1 MSGLGGYCHSEFWN
15 TSLTWD
21 ADVPDFTPCFER
33 TVLVW
38 VPCGFLW
45 LFSPV
50 ETLMV
55 LRSNDRFI
63 PWTVLNICKY
73 LFASVLLILQLGG
86 LIYAVTQHSSDP
98 DSIRSVDIYTPV
110 ILFVSIALA
119 LVFMLFEK
127 RRGIRTSGVIWVFW
141 TLLAFCGIAEFRTRI
156 MNATGDERVDQD
168 TTPFVLYMIYF
179 PVLFAEWLLNCF
191 ADAPAQYVEDEIKG
205 DKPSPKASSSFISNI
220 TFAWFEPMAFRGW
233 RRSLQR
239 DDLWD
244 LNPAD
249 RCSKIVPVFN
259 SHWYKL
265 LEKSRSR
272 APPRVQKVEFTKTTD
287 DVAFSGQKRAY
298 KRASILPA
306 LIKTFGGSFLL
317 GVLLKFI
324 NDTLQFINPQIL
336 SKIISFVSDPSQP
349 SWHGYFYAVL
359 MVCVNMLMSAVLNQ
373 YFLVMMTLG
382 MRVRTTLIA
391 AVYRKAL
398 VISNLAR
405 RESTVGEIVNLMA
418 VDAQRFMDLASYICL
433 LWSAPYQIIL
443 AVYFLYQELGPSVFA
458 GLAVMILL
466 MPVNGFIANAT
477 KKLQL
482 QQMKYKDQRV
492 KLMNEI
498 LSGIKVLK
506 LYAWEPS
513 FEEQVLGIRQQE
525 IRVLR
530 KTAYLNAGTSFIWT
544 CAPFVVTLITFAV
557 YVLTGDDVDPHYL
570 TPDKAFVSLSLF
582 NLLRMP
588 LSFLPMLIVF
598 TVQVCLASFATYVL
612 VDSDNVLDSRRAF
625 VALALFNA
633 LRFPLS
639 MLPMITIS
647 AVQANVSLTRMNKY
661 LNSDDLDDQA
671 VSHDTTESDPVVVEN
686 GTFTWDPESTPYL
699 QDINMRVK
707 EGSLVAVVG
716 TVGSGK
722 SSLLSALLGEM
733 EKVGGRVNT
742 KGNVAYVAQEAWIQ
756 NATLKDNILFGRTLD
771 EDLYNRCVDAC
782 ALRSDFD
789 MLPGGDKT
797 EIGEKGINL
806 SGGQK
811 QRVALARAVYSNSD
825 IYFLDDPL
833 SAVDSHVGK
842 HIFENVIGP
851 EGMLSKKTRILVTH
865 GITYLPYT
873 DTITVLKEGRVSE
886 TGPYKQLMDNK
897 GAFSEFL
904 LQYLTEAGEDEDVEE
919 LDEIKHQLEETMGR
933 QELQRQMSRVKR
945 ESECPSED
953 GSIPEL
959 KSDEVT
965 ELLGSRHSIT
975 SVHTIQVK
983 SSRLVQLAVYGYYMK
998 SVGVFLTMLTFMLY
1012 VAAQACS
1019 VGSNIW
1025 LSNWT
1030 EDVEH
1035 FNDTHTR
1042 NVYLGVYGALG
1053 FGQAVFSVMAA
1064 FSLYTCLLIGAQ
1076 IMHSDLMHNVI
1087 RLPMSFFD
1095 TTPLG
1100 RTINRFSKDV
1110 DVLDNTMPMV
1120 IRGFIMTFV
1129 VVTLFVLFPSIVM
1142 AYGMMRA
1149 SQLLHSHILSRLFH
1163 NPLSFFDTTPL
1174 GRIVN
1179 RFSKDV
1185 DMMDNTLPFN
1195 IRSWINCLFSVL
1207 GTFFAIIYA
1216 TPIFLAVVIPLLG
1229 VYYFMQLV
1237 YVSTSRQLKRLES
1250 VSRSPI
1256 YSHFS
1261 ETITGSMTIRAYGKV
1276 QDFMLQSEAKV
1287 DDNQACYYP
1296 SMIANRWLSF
1306 RLDMIGTC
1314 ITFFASLFA
1323 VLARDSIDVGL
1334 VGMSV
1339 SYAMQ
1344 VTQTL
1349 NWLVRMTSDVE
1360 TNIVAV
1366 ERIKEYSETPQ
1377 EAVWVDE
1384 SRPRPPPEWPQS
1396 GRVQFNNYQ
1405 TRYRPGLEL
1414 VLKGIDADIAGG
1426 EKIGIVG
1433 RTGAGKSSLTLAL
1446 FRIIEAA
1453 AGDITLDGIRISDI
1467 GLHDLRSK
1475 ITIIPQ
1481 DPVLFS
1487 GTLRQNLDPFDQYSD
1502 DQVWAALEHSHLKTF
1517 VKGLAA
1523 GLQHEISEGGGNLS
1537 VGQRQLICLG
1547 RALLRKTKILVLDE
1561 ATAAVDLETDD
1572 LIQAT
1577 IRSEFADCTVLTIA
1591 HRLNTIMD
1599 STRVMVLDA
1608 GRIKEM
1614 APPSQLL
1621 ADKSSA
1627 FYSMAKDAGLV

>member
-1 MSGLGGYCHSEFWN
+1 MSGCWG
-15 TSLTWD
+15 
-21 ADVPDFTPCFER
+21 
-33 TVLVW
+33 VLVSCVAVVRPHLSVCVYVCVCL
-38 VPCGFLW
+38 VP
-45 LFSPV
+45 
-50 ETLMV
+50 
-55 LRSNDRFI
+55 
-63 PWTVLNICKY
+63 
-73 LFASVLLILQLGG
+73 
-86 LIYAVTQHSSDP
+86 
-98 DSIRSVDIYTPV
+98 
-110 ILFVSIALA
+110 
-119 LVFMLFEK
+119 
-127 RRGIRTSGVIWVFW
+127 
-141 TLLAFCGIAEFRTRI
+141 
-156 MNATGDERVDQD
+156 
-168 TTPFVLYMIYF
+168 
-179 PVLFAEWLLNCF
+179 
-191 ADAPAQYVEDEIKG
+191 
-205 DKPSPKASSSFISNI
+205 
-220 TFAWFEPMAFRGW
+220 
-233 RRSLQR
+233 
-239 DDLWD
+239 
-244 LNPAD
+244 
-249 RCSKIVPVFN
+249 
-259 SHWYKL
+259 
-265 LEKSRSR
+265 
-272 APPRVQKVEFTKTTD
+272 PPRRAVPPVS
-287 DVAFSGQKRAY
+287 SGRPPVV
-298 KRASILPA
+298 RP
-306 LIKTFGGSFLL
+306 
-317 GVLLKFI
+317 
-324 NDTLQFINPQIL
+324 
-336 SKIISFVSDPSQP
+336 
-349 SWHGYFYAVL
+349 
-359 MVCVNMLMSAVLNQ
+359 SAV
-373 YFLVMMTLG
+373 
-382 MRVRTTLIA
+382 RR
-391 AVYRKAL
+391 AVCPPR
-398 VISNLAR
+398 
-405 RESTVGEIVNLMA
+405 
-418 VDAQRFMDLASYICL
+418 
-433 LWSAPYQIIL
+433 
-443 AVYFLYQELGPSVFA
+443 
-458 GLAVMILL
+458 
-466 MPVNGFIANAT
+466 
-477 KKLQL
+477 
-482 QQMKYKDQRV
+482 
-492 KLMNEI
+492 
-498 LSGIKVLK
+498 
-506 LYAWEPS
+506 
-513 FEEQVLGIRQQE
+513 
-525 IRVLR
+525 
-530 KTAYLNAGTSFIWT
+530 
-544 CAPFVVTLITFAV
+544 
-557 YVLTGDDVDPHYL
+557 
-570 TPDKAFVSLSLF
+570 
-582 NLLRMP
+582 
-588 LSFLPMLIVF
+588 
-598 TVQVCLASFATYVL
+598 QVCLASFATYVL

-782 ALRSDFD
+782 ALRSDFE

-983 SSRLVQLAVYGYYMK
+983 SSRSASVISGERNGSLRRRKSSQTKDEAVQQTLQPQPVAPATEQKAGAKLIEVEKSETGKVQLAVYGYYMK

-1129 VVTLFVLFPSIVM
+1129 V
-1142 AYGMMRA
+1142 
-1149 SQLLHSHILSRLFH
+1149 
-1163 NPLSFFDTTPL
+1163 
-1174 GRIVN
+1174 
-1179 RFSKDV
+1179 
-1185 DMMDNTLPFN
+1185 
-1195 IRSWINCLFSVL
+1195 VL

>member
-73 LFASVLLILQLGG
+73 GVSVSGGSVRFGSDNPVASVDTAAVVQREAPPEREVCRAVDTAAVVQCEVPPEREVCRAVDTAAVVQREAPPEREVCRAVDTAAVVQREVPPEREVCRAIDTAAVVQREVPPEREVCRAVDTEPELRIDETDFTAVFDDVWTVRWLRPAAAWMKRTANRLSPDWDTPIVSEELQREVDEVSRRFRACDPARGQWCVTGTSVVVWTDASSIARGVVLTDPDTGAIIEDASWLRAESERDVHINISELDAALNGVNLAVAWGFRRLTLRTDSVTVHRWLSDALSGKARLRTKAQSEMLIRRRVAVFRQLVIEYELEVTIELVASAVNRADEVTRVPNAWLQTADQPTTDSSKAQPVAVAAITSASASDIRTIHENIGHQGVRRTLWYARRELGVRRVSKPAVRDVVRRCQTCASIDPAPERWPGGSLGTERTWDRLAMDVTHVHGHPYLTLVDCGPSRYAIWRRLRRAGALEIVSELENVFLERGAPAEILTDNATEFRGRVMLAFAARWDVSIRFRAACEPGGNGIVERHHRTIKVMVARQSCSVAEAVHRYNVTPKDGSDPATAPINGVLRHPGRDVDVTPRRTSDEPGDALPLKKPGVYQLFASVLLILQLGG

-359 MVCVNMLMSAVLNQ
+359 MVCVNMLMS
-373 YFLVMMTLG
+373 G
-382 MRVRTTLIA
+382 C
-391 AVYRKAL
+391 
-398 VISNLAR
+398 
-405 RESTVGEIVNLMA
+405 
-418 VDAQRFMDLASYICL
+418 AQPRFMDLASYICL

-443 AVYFLYQELGPSVFA
+443 AVYFLYRSSVRGPLRVRRPGCDDPA
-458 GLAVMILL
+458 DACQRLHRQRHQ
-466 MPVNGFIANAT
+466 
-477 KKLQL
+477 KLQL

-498 LSGIKVLK
+498 LSGIKVRS
-506 LYAWEPS
+506 AEAVRVWRPS

-570 TPDKAFVSLSLF
+570 TPDKAFV
-582 NLLRMP
+582 
-588 LSFLPMLIVF
+588 
-598 TVQVCLASFATYVL
+598 CLASFATYVL

-633 LRFPLS
+633 LALPPLH
-639 MLPMITIS
+639 
-647 AVQANVSLTRMNKY
+647 AA
-661 LNSDDLDDQA
+661 
-671 VSHDTTESDPVVVEN
+671 HDHHQRRAGDPVVVEN

-851 EGMLSKKTRILVTH
+851 EGMLSKK
-865 GITYLPYT
+865 
-873 DTITVLKEGRVSE
+873 VS
-886 TGPYKQLMDNK
+886 
-897 GAFSEFL
+897 L
-904 LQYLTEAGEDEDVEE
+904 L
-919 LDEIKHQLEETMGR
+919 
-933 QELQRQMSRVKR
+933 
-945 ESECPSED
+945 
-953 GSIPEL
+953 
-959 KSDEVT
+959 
-965 ELLGSRHSIT
+965 
-975 SVHTIQVK
+975 
-983 SSRLVQLAVYGYYMK
+983 
-998 SVGVFLTMLTFMLY
+998 
-1012 VAAQACS
+1012 
-1019 VGSNIW
+1019 W
-1025 LSNWT
+1025 
-1030 EDVEH
+1030 
-1035 FNDTHTR
+1035 
-1042 NVYLGVYGALG
+1042 
-1053 FGQAVFSVMAA
+1053 
-1064 FSLYTCLLIGAQ
+1064 
-1076 IMHSDLMHNVI
+1076 
-1087 RLPMSFFD
+1087 
-1095 TTPLG
+1095 
-1100 RTINRFSKDV
+1100 
-1110 DVLDNTMPMV
+1110 
-1120 IRGFIMTFV
+1120 
-1129 VVTLFVLFPSIVM
+1129 
-1142 AYGMMRA
+1142 
-1149 SQLLHSHILSRLFH
+1149 
-1163 NPLSFFDTTPL
+1163 
-1174 GRIVN
+1174 
-1179 RFSKDV
+1179 
-1185 DMMDNTLPFN
+1185 
-1195 IRSWINCLFSVL
+1195 
-1207 GTFFAIIYA
+1207 
-1216 TPIFLAVVIPLLG
+1216 
-1229 VYYFMQLV
+1229 
-1237 YVSTSRQLKRLES
+1237 
-1250 VSRSPI
+1250 
-1256 YSHFS
+1256 
-1261 ETITGSMTIRAYGKV
+1261 
-1276 QDFMLQSEAKV
+1276 
-1287 DDNQACYYP
+1287 
-1296 SMIANRWLSF
+1296 
-1306 RLDMIGTC
+1306 
-1314 ITFFASLFA
+1314 
-1323 VLARDSIDVGL
+1323 
-1334 VGMSV
+1334 
-1339 SYAMQ
+1339 
-1344 VTQTL
+1344 
-1349 NWLVRMTSDVE
+1349 
-1360 TNIVAV
+1360 
-1366 ERIKEYSETPQ
+1366 
-1377 EAVWVDE
+1377 
-1384 SRPRPPPEWPQS
+1384 
-1396 GRVQFNNYQ
+1396 
-1405 TRYRPGLEL
+1405 
-1414 VLKGIDADIAGG
+1414 
-1426 EKIGIVG
+1426 
-1433 RTGAGKSSLTLAL
+1433 
-1446 FRIIEAA
+1446 
-1453 AGDITLDGIRISDI
+1453 
-1467 GLHDLRSK
+1467 
-1475 ITIIPQ
+1475 
-1481 DPVLFS
+1481 
-1487 GTLRQNLDPFDQYSD
+1487 
-1502 DQVWAALEHSHLKTF
+1502 
-1517 VKGLAA
+1517 
-1523 GLQHEISEGGGNLS
+1523 
-1537 VGQRQLICLG
+1537 
-1547 RALLRKTKILVLDE
+1547 
-1561 ATAAVDLETDD
+1561 
-1572 LIQAT
+1572 
-1577 IRSEFADCTVLTIA
+1577 
-1591 HRLNTIMD
+1591 
-1599 STRVMVLDA
+1599 
-1608 GRIKEM
+1608 
-1614 APPSQLL
+1614 
-1621 ADKSSA
+1621 
-1627 FYSMAKDAGLV
+1627 

>member
-1 MSGLGGYCHSEFWN
+1 MCLQL
-15 TSLTWD
+15 SLT
-21 ADVPDFTPCFER
+21 
-33 TVLVW
+33 
-38 VPCGFLW
+38 
-45 LFSPV
+45 
-50 ETLMV
+50 
-55 LRSNDRFI
+55 
-63 PWTVLNICKY
+63 
-73 LFASVLLILQLGG
+73 
-86 LIYAVTQHSSDP
+86 
-98 DSIRSVDIYTPV
+98 
-110 ILFVSIALA
+110 
-119 LVFMLFEK
+119 
-127 RRGIRTSGVIWVFW
+127 
-141 TLLAFCGIAEFRTRI
+141 
-156 MNATGDERVDQD
+156 
-168 TTPFVLYMIYF
+168 
-179 PVLFAEWLLNCF
+179 
-191 ADAPAQYVEDEIKG
+191 
-205 DKPSPKASSSFISNI
+205 
-220 TFAWFEPMAFRGW
+220 TFATC
-233 RRSLQR
+233 LQ
-239 DDLWD
+239 
-244 LNPAD
+244 
-249 RCSKIVPVFN
+249 
-259 SHWYKL
+259 
-265 LEKSRSR
+265 
-272 APPRVQKVEFTKTTD
+272 
-287 DVAFSGQKRAY
+287 
-298 KRASILPA
+298 
-306 LIKTFGGSFLL
+306 
-317 GVLLKFI
+317 
-324 NDTLQFINPQIL
+324 
-336 SKIISFVSDPSQP
+336 
-349 SWHGYFYAVL
+349 
-359 MVCVNMLMSAVLNQ
+359 
-373 YFLVMMTLG
+373 
-382 MRVRTTLIA
+382 
-391 AVYRKAL
+391 
-398 VISNLAR
+398 
-405 RESTVGEIVNLMA
+405 
-418 VDAQRFMDLASYICL
+418 
-433 LWSAPYQIIL
+433 
-443 AVYFLYQELGPSVFA
+443 
-458 GLAVMILL
+458 
-466 MPVNGFIANAT
+466 
-477 KKLQL
+477 
-482 QQMKYKDQRV
+482 
-492 KLMNEI
+492 
-498 LSGIKVLK
+498 
-506 LYAWEPS
+506 
-513 FEEQVLGIRQQE
+513 
-525 IRVLR
+525 
-530 KTAYLNAGTSFIWT
+530 
-544 CAPFVVTLITFAV
+544 VTLITFAV

-598 TVQVCLASFATYVL
+598 T
-612 VDSDNVLDSRRAF
+612 
-625 VALALFNA
+625 
-633 LRFPLS
+633 
-639 MLPMITIS
+639 
-647 AVQANVSLTRMNKY
+647 VQANVSLTRMNKY

-782 ALRSDFD
+782 ALRSDFE

-959 KSDEVT
+959 KRSASVISGERN
-965 ELLGSRHSIT
+965 GSLRRR
-975 SVHTIQVK
+975 K
-983 SSRLVQLAVYGYYMK
+983 SSQTKDEAVQQTLQPQPVAPATEQKAGAKLIEVEKSETGKVQLAVYGYYMK

-1053 FGQAVFSVMAA
+1053 FGQA
-1064 FSLYTCLLIGAQ
+1064 
-1076 IMHSDLMHNVI
+1076 
-1087 RLPMSFFD
+1087 
-1095 TTPLG
+1095 
-1100 RTINRFSKDV
+1100 
-1110 DVLDNTMPMV
+1110 
-1120 IRGFIMTFV
+1120 
-1129 VVTLFVLFPSIVM
+1129 LFVLFPSIVM

>member
-15 TSLTWD
+15 TNLTWD

-233 RRSLQR
+233 RHSLQR

-265 LEKSRSR
+265 LEKSRREFWDQFGR

-544 CAPFVVTLITFAV
+544 CAPFV
-557 YVLTGDDVDPHYL
+557 
-570 TPDKAFVSLSLF
+570 
-582 NLLRMP
+582 
-588 LSFLPMLIVF
+588 
-598 TVQVCLASFATYVL
+598 VCLASFATYVL

-983 SSRLVQLAVYGYYMK
+983 SSRSASVISGERNGSLRRRKSSQTKDEAVQQTLQPQPVAPATEQKAGAKLIEVEKSETGKVQLAVYWYYMK

-1053 FGQAVFSVMAA
+1053 FGQAVFSVLAA

-1129 VVTLFVLFPSIVM
+1129 V
-1142 AYGMMRA
+1142 
-1149 SQLLHSHILSRLFH
+1149 
-1163 NPLSFFDTTPL
+1163 
-1174 GRIVN
+1174 
-1179 RFSKDV
+1179 
-1185 DMMDNTLPFN
+1185 
-1195 IRSWINCLFSVL
+1195 VL

-1276 QDFMLQSEAKV
+1276 QDFVLQSEAKV

>member
-1 MSGLGGYCHSEFWN
+1 MGGLGGYCHSEFWN
-15 TSLTWD
+15 NTLTWD
-21 ADVPDFTPCFER
+21 AANPDFTSCFER
-33 TVLVW
+33 TALVW

-45 LFSPV
+45 LFSPI
-50 ETLMV
+50 ETLFI

-63 PWTVLNICKY
+63 PWTILNICKY
-73 LFASVLLILQLGG
+73 LFAVILLASQLGS
-86 LIYAVTQHSSDP
+86 LIFAVKQHSDGA
-98 DSIRSVDIYTPV
+98 DILSVDIYTPV
-110 ILFVSIALA
+110 ILFVTIALA
-119 LVFMLFEK
+119 LIFMLFEK
-127 RRGIRTSGVIWVFW
+127 RCGIRTSGVLWLFW
-141 TLLAFCGIAEFRTRI
+141 TLLTVGAAPEFRTRI
-156 MNATGDERVDQD
+156 MNATGEETKSQE
-168 TTPFVLYMIYF
+168 TTMFVLYMVYF
-179 PVLFAEWLLNCF
+179 PVLFAEWFLNCW
-191 ADAPAQYVEDEIKG
+191 ADAPPQHVEDEIKG
-205 DKPSPKASSSFISNI
+205 DRPSPKASSSFISDI

-233 RRSLQR
+233 RKSLQR
-239 DDLWD
+239 EDLWD

-249 RCSKIVPVFN
+249 RCSRIVPIFN
-259 SHWYKL
+259 GFWHKL
-265 LEKSRSR
+265 LEKSRREFWDQFGR
-272 APPRVQKVEFTKTTD
+272 APPRVQKVEFTKGTD
-287 DVAFSGQKRAY
+287 DVAFSGQRRAY

-306 LIKTFGGSFLL
+306 LVSTFGGWFAL
-317 GVLLKFI
+317 GVILKFVY
-324 NDTLQFINPQIL
+324 DTLQFVNPQIL
-336 SKIISFVSDPSQP
+336 SKIIGFVGDSSQP
-349 SWHGYFYAVL
+349 VWHGYFYAVL

-373 YFLVMMTLG
+373 YFLVMMTTG
-382 MRVRTTLIA
+382 MRLRTTLIS

-418 VDAQRFMDLASYICL
+418 VDAQRFMDLTSYICL
-433 LWSAPYQIIL
+433 LWSAPFQICL
-443 AVYFLYQELGPSVFA
+443 AIYFLYQELGPSVFA
-458 GLAVMILL
+458 GLSVMIIL
-466 MPVNGFIANAT
+466 MPVNGMIANAT

-513 FEEQVLGIRQQE
+513 FEQQVLDIRSQE

-544 CAPFVVTLITFAV
+544 CAPFVV
-557 YVLTGDDVDPHYL
+557 
-570 TPDKAFVSLSLF
+570 
-582 NLLRMP
+582 
-588 LSFLPMLIVF
+588 
-598 TVQVCLASFATYVL
+598 CLASFATFVL
-612 VDSDNVLDSRRAF
+612 VDPENNVLDSRRAF
-625 VALALFNA
+625 VSLALFNA

-647 AVQANVSLTRMNKY
+647 VVQANVSLTRMNKY
-661 LNSDDLDDQA
+661 LNSDDLDDKA
-671 VSHDTTESDPVVVEN
+671 VSHDTSESDPVVVEN
-686 GTFTWDPESTPYL
+686 GVFTWDPESPPCL
-699 QDINMRVK
+699 QDISLRVK
-707 EGSLVAVVG
+707 DGSLVAVVG
-716 TVGSGK
+716 QVGSGK

-733 EKVGGRVNT
+733 EKAGGRVNV
-742 KGNVAYVAQEAWIQ
+742 KGSVAYVAQEAWIQ

-771 EDLYNRCVDAC
+771 QELYKQCVEAC
-782 ALRSDFD
+782 ALKSDFE
-789 MLPGGDKT
+789 MLPAGDLT

-825 IYFLDDPL
+825 IYLLDDPL

-842 HIFENVIGP
+842 HIFESVIGP
-851 EGMLSKKTRILVTH
+851 KGMLRKKTRLLVTH
-865 GITYLPYT
+865 GITYLPHT
-873 DTITVLKEGRVSE
+873 DLILVLKMGRVTE
-886 TGPYKQLMDNK
+886 TGEYQQLLDSK

-904 LQYLTEAGEDEDVEE
+904 LQYITEAGEEEDEEVGE
-919 LDEIKHQLEETMGR
+919 LKHQLEQKLGR
-933 QELQRQMSRVKR
+933 AELERQMSRVKR
-945 ESECPSED
+945 ESECEE
-953 GSIPEL
+953 GSLPEL
-959 KSDEVT
+959 NSDD
-965 ELLGSRHSIT
+965 LAGSRQSVTSINVLT
-975 SVHTIQVK
+975 RSVSVNSTERNGSLRRRKSGAHPAGKEEDKPPPPAAPAQTEAKPNNAAGGKLIEVEKSETGRVK
-983 SSRLVQLAVYGYYMK
+983 GEVYWYYMK
-998 SVGVFLTMLTFMLY
+998 AVGVVLALMTFMLY
-1012 VAAQACS
+1012 IAAQACS

-1025 LSNWT
+1025 LSSWT
-1030 EDVEH
+1030 EDAAAA
-1035 FNDTHTR
+1035 NDTHKR

-1053 FGQAVFSVMAA
+1053 FGQAVFSVLAA
-1064 FSLYTCLLIGAQ
+1064 FSLYTCLLGGAQ
-1076 IMHSDLMHNVI
+1076 LLHSILMSNVI
-1087 RLPMSFFD
+1087 RMPMSFFD

-1120 IRGFIMTFV
+1120 VRGFIMTLV
-1129 VVTLFVLFPSIVM
+1129 V
-1142 AYGMMRA
+1142 
-1149 SQLLHSHILSRLFH
+1149 
-1163 NPLSFFDTTPL
+1163 
-1174 GRIVN
+1174 
-1179 RFSKDV
+1179 
-1185 DMMDNTLPFN
+1185 
-1195 IRSWINCLFSVL
+1195 VL
-1207 GTFFAIIYA
+1207 GTFFAICYA
-1216 TPIFLAVVIPLLG
+1216 TPIFTAVIVPLLG

-1261 ETITGSMTIRAYGKV
+1261 ETITGAVTIRAFSKSA
-1276 QDFMLQSEAKV
+1276 DFLLQSEEKV
-1287 DDNQACYYP
+1287 DNNQACYYP
-1296 SMIANRWLSF
+1296 SMVANRWLAF
-1306 RLDMIGTC
+1306 RLDMVGTA
-1314 ITFFASLFA
+1314 ITFFASLFS
-1323 VLARDSIDVGL
+1323 VLARDTINVGL

-1339 SYAMQ
+1339 SYALQ
-1344 VTQTL
+1344 VTTTL

-1377 EAVWVDE
+1377 EAAWVTE
-1384 SRPRPPPEWPQS
+1384 RRPPAEWPPA
-1396 GRVQFNNYQ
+1396 GRVLFNDYQ

-1414 VLKGIDADIAGG
+1414 VLKGITADIAGG

-1453 AGDITLDGIRISDI
+1453 AGDITLDGIRIADI
-1467 GLHDLRSK
+1467 GLHDLRSR

-1487 GTLRQNLDPFDQYSD
+1487 GSLRSNLDPFDQYSD
-1502 DQVWAALEHSHLKTF
+1502 EAVWTALEHSHLKTF

-1577 IRSEFADCTVLTIA
+1577 IRAEFADCTVLTIA

-1614 APPSQLL
+1614 APPSELL
-1621 ADKSSA
+1621 ANKSSV
-1627 FYSMAKDAGLV
+1627 FYGMAKDAGLV